1 MPYRPPDTSSIQT
14 NIVLN
19 DQTHV
24 PAAMRT
30 NLLFGD
36 VRFEDD
42 VRTAK
47 EIERRQWL
55 EDLQRQVE
63 EKKHMEE
70 INFLKKTNQQLKV

>member
-1 MPYRPPDTSSIQT
+1 MSNELQQKPSQPLSNIAMPYRPPDTSSIQT

-42 VRTAK
+42 VKTAK
-47 EIERRQWL
+47 EMER
-55 EDLQRQVE
+55 
-63 EKKHMEE
+63 
-70 INFLKKTNQQLKV
+70 